1 MSARSKRT
9 TTVTTV
15 TRESAQTPTSGSK
28 SPGRFRPPSPTMIS
42 RQQEKQE
49 LAGLNDRLAH
59 YIDKVR
65 SLELDNARLSRQV
78 QTQEETIRRE
88 VSNVKGLFEA
98 ELAEAKKLLDDTSRD
113 KARLLIEVGTLRTEV
128 DDLKDRYVYVC

>member
-1 MSARSKRT
+1 
-9 TTVTTV
+9 
-15 TRESAQTPTSGSK
+15 
-28 SPGRFRPPSPTMIS
+28 MIS